1 MAGKNT
7 ELQEYIASEIAKY
20 KDVAVPVPSSL
31 FVRLIRKQL
40 PLSKLH
46 PNPDDE
52 FCFPDIGP
60 NEGIISNYVQTY
72 SRFENDEQGA
82 RIAGAGNIEPIIVQK
97 IRPDGYMILN
107 GHHRWAAVHRLGWN
121 KIRVQIVN
129 LTLQEDVKRILAR
142 VRNEKRVTLDLDEVV
157 FAQDTEPAE
166 KPLPLLWRKLY
177 PQRVRLGIPAVFYY
191 LSQHGYDIWVYTAR
205 YDSEDVIRRLLLH
218 HHAPVTGVI
227 TGTGRKAGK
236 GGDVKNSFE
245 NMVSGKYSV
254 TVHVDQSSVLRVD
267 NTAKNYEEFRLP
279 GAAGWSQ
286 EVLEI
291 FRKLDHHE

>member
-52 FCFPDIGP
+52 FSKASVGP
-60 NEGIISNYVQTY
+60 NDRIISEYVKMIPQL
-72 SRFENDEQGA
+72 RRLD
-82 RIAGAGNIEPIIVQK
+82 EPIYPEPVYVTK
-97 IRPDGYMILN
+97 LASGGYRILN

>member
-1 MAGKNT
+1 MNKGKTEFQTFLAEEVNKVQGTYYPVRAGT
-7 ELQEYIASEIAKY
+7 L
-20 KDVAVPVPSSL
+20 
-31 FVRLIRKQL
+31 RRWLIKKAPIR
-40 PLSKLH
+40 KLH
-46 PNPDDE
+46 PNPGDE

-60 NEGIISNYVQTY
+60 NYEIISQYEKDY
-72 SRFENDEQGA
+72 A
-82 RIAGAGNIEPIIVQK
+82 RIINNEVDPLLMKGGVTEPIMVEK
-97 IRPDGYMILN
+97 THPDGYMILN
-107 GHHRWAAVHRLGWN
+107 GHHRWAAVRRLGWN